1 MNSLAWFTA
10 IALSSLTGL
19 AFAAFPGGVTA
30 PRYGSWQ
37 ELSAAQPTCGSMTNL
52 TPCLP
57 AEPRVL
63 KCRVLV
69 PCAHDD
75 WVCADGR

>member
-37 ELSAAQPTCGSMTNL
+37 ELSAAQPTCSSMTNL
-52 TPCLP
+52 ISMSSSG
-57 AEPRVL
+57 AESL

-69 PCAHDD
+69 PCAHND
-75 WVCADGR
+75 WICADGR

>member
-30 PRYGSWQ
+30 PPYGSWQ
-37 ELSAAQPTCGSMTNL
+37 ELSAAQPTCSAMTNP
-52 TPCLP
+52 TSISSSE
-57 AEPRVL
+57 AGGL

-75 WVCADGR
+75 WICADGR